1 MSIQVPEAKCL
12 LEGLSLEIQTRA
24 NRLTQHPSEANIPS
38 SSAKQG
44 NTTKK
49 ARTVGPTRSRP
60 MALVLP
66 SESEVE
72 SFKIPS
78 NAKEIEDLGH
88 AGNSVVKGKGKR
100 LERTLSFYPGCH
112 DTTHAP
118 SHLDQGNLSFHTP
131 QVDDEGSVTE
141 EDPMDDE
148 YTVELALKQPN
159 KFSESLAIE
168 VHPNLVSQA
177 ARHLPELYTAVGA
190 AQPSVIATELPNEFG
205 MPDSSPQAPWPI
217 ETSLILTQGS
227 NKLKLTHQRPMVRVV
242 IQEAIEHLWATMM
255 FNNAFPEFCVALRLI
270 KDCLFTAANHLKPG
284 STGIYVRL
292 EEDPEYLS
300 RITPLPRARICLI
313 RSEVKERCTT
323 ITMGTFLMFGSP
335 LDIIKYVRN
344 QLANYTYTFPKAKID
359 KCPNRLVMCSRP
371 YRNDHIITVI
381 RDMFFTGGAKSFAKH
396 FYYLFPTHNGRGGEM
411 VLEVPIPMVALVA
424 TAVVAE
430 FSANAFLDVYN
441 GHVNTLKHIRE
452 RREGAFHL
460 MMADIYAQADMSVAT
475 EILVVP
481 IADLDIDDIDG

>member
-1 MSIQVPEAKCL
+1 
-12 LEGLSLEIQTRA
+12 
-24 NRLTQHPSEANIPS
+24 
-38 SSAKQG
+38 
-44 NTTKK
+44 
-49 ARTVGPTRSRP
+49 

-100 LERTLSFYPGCH
+100 LERR
-112 DTTHAP
+112 
-118 SHLDQGNLSFHTP
+118 NLSFHTP

-168 VHPNLVSQA
+168 RPSWSSSGASEPGISGSQTSGTSFNDSDPSVVTSSGQISSA
-177 ARHLPELYTAVGA
+177 QPELYTAVGA
-190 AQPSVIATELPNEFG
+190 AQPSVVATELPNEFG

-227 NKLKLTHQRPMVRVV
+227 NKLKLTHQRPMVHVV

-284 STGIYVRL
+284 SAGIYVQL

-300 RITPLPRARICLI
+300 RITPLPRTRICLI
-313 RSEVKERCTT
+313 QSEVKERCTT

-335 LDIIKYVRN
+335 LDIIKY
-344 QLANYTYTFPKAKID
+344 D

-371 YRNDHIITVI
+371 YRNDRIITVI

-424 TAVVAE
+424 TA
-430 FSANAFLDVYN
+430 SS
-441 GHVNTLKHIRE
+441 
-452 RREGAFHL
+452 
-460 MMADIYAQADMSVAT
+460 MSVAT

-481 IADLDIDDIDG
+481 IADLDINDIDG